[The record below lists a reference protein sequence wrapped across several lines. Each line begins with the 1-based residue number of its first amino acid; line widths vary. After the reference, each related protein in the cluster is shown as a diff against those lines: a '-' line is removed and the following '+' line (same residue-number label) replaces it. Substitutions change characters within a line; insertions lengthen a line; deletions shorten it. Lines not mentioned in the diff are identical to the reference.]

1 MISYKVEWTK
11 QFKKSYKKI
20 CKQGYESKVDS
31 IIQRLANNES
41 LEEKYKDHA
50 LKGKYQ
56 GYRECHIMPNLLL
69 VYKKLDDVL
78 VLVCVDVGSHSE
90 VF

>member
-1 MISYKVEWTK
+1 MDKAI
-11 QFKKSYKKI
+11 QKSYKKI

-31 IIQRLANNES
+31 IIQRLGNNES

-78 VLVCVDVGSHSE
+78 VLVLVCVDVGSHSE

>member
-1 MISYKVEWTK
+1 MDKAI
-11 QFKKSYKKI
+11 QKSYKKI